1 MNFMT
6 KKEILK
12 GLEYRLKN
20 LNETLKVL
28 DKAPDVLDV
37 TVRDYEVRID
47 EIYSLL
53 LWIEEDKDSTWL

>member
-1 MNFMT
+1 MT